1 MKKKLLLL
9 ATAVFC
15 VAGIATGCK
24 SKETTNVLD
33 KVKEAKVL
41 KVGLESGFAPLEYKD
56 ENDKLVGFDVDLANA
71 IGDKLGVKVEFVDT
85 AFDTI
90 TQSLK
95 KNDFDIIIAGL
106 NITEERKKEIDFT
119 EPYIMSG
126 QSIIVQSSN
135 KEITSEEGLKGKKV
149 GVGKGTTSLEFAE
162 GMSGLGEI
170 VEYEDVPSELM
181 DLKIG
186 RIDAVI
192 VDEVV
197 GDFYVAKDKTA
208 YKKVVALGKEPMGIA
223 VDKGQTELLDAV
235 QKAYNDLKTDGTL
248 GEISNKWFGMDIY
261 K

>member
-1 MKKKLLLL
+1 MRKKILLVA
-9 ATAVFC
+9 ATVLC
-15 VAGIATGCK
+15 VAGLFTGCK
-24 SKETTNVLD
+24 SKESSNVLSR
-33 KVKEAKVL
+33 VKEEKVL

-56 ENDKLVGFDVDLANA
+56 ENDELVGFDVDLANA
-71 IGDKLGVKVEFVDT
+71 IGDKLGVKVKFVDT

-95 KNDFDIIIAGL
+95 KGDFDVIIAGL
-106 NITEERKKEIDFT
+106 NITEERKQEIDFT

-135 KEITSEEGLKGKKV
+135 KDITSEEDLKGKRV
-149 GVGKGTTSLEFAE
+149 GVGKGTTSLELAE
-162 GMSGLGEI
+162 GMEGLGEV

-197 GDFYVAKDKTA
+197 GDFYVAKDKAA
-208 YKKVVALGKEPMGIA
+208 YEKVLAIGKEPMGIA
-223 VDKGQTELLDAV
+223 VDKGQTEFLEAL
-235 QKAYNDLKTDGTL
+235 QKAYDELKADGTL